1 MNKIILIFIGLVG
14 ITNVYA
20 ESGKDSIAMVTNP
33 RYEHFVLRDD
43 DCDAC
48 GCAAGNGFSGFESL
62 LNPQFVGLK
71 YFAQHY
77 LAKENLFT
85 DKLTGSVFQYSSVM
99 GKIPVTQNS
108 VSTEVSLSLP
118 QQKQCREIS
127 ESAE

>member
-33 RYEHFVLRDD
+33 RYEHFVLMDD

-48 GCAAGNGFSGFESL
+48 GCAAGNGSSGFESL

-71 YFAQHY
+71 YFSQHY
-77 LAKENLFT
+77 LAKETCL
-85 DKLTGSVFQYSSVM
+85 Q
-99 GKIPVTQNS
+99 
-108 VSTEVSLSLP
+108 
-118 QQKQCREIS
+118 IS
-127 ESAE
+127 